1 MRRRVSVRHAGGRNE
16 GADKKEKLCE
26 KAGYPSIYFL
36 LWAAFSAFSLLI
48 VLLFGFMQNIMLK
61 QSYKSEIAYNLAE
74 QGKAIRQE
82 LGNYDGRFYSAFVRY
97 LAQRYDVGV
106 YILDADG
113 NVVFPVEEDSETDF
127 TESFDFPE
135 KVARLMEQLA
145 SAENGEVLYE
155 DPSGEYVYGSELI
168 AYVGTEETQ
177 TLYLYVFKPLKL
189 VENVTSEMNIRTML
203 LAIFVLVLSFAV
215 SSAISGVLTKP
226 ITEMTQKAKQLAAG
240 ISRWISTAG
249 HTAVKWS
256 SWRRPSIS
264 RGTKFPVRTA
274 CKRSLSPT
282 SRTISR
288 RRSR

>member
-1 MRRRVSVRHAGGRNE
+1 MRKSGSPPAFTFCCGR
-16 GADKKEKLCE
+16 L
-26 KAGYPSIYFL
+26 FL
-36 LWAAFSAFSLLI
+36 PFRSSSCCCSASCRTSCSNRAI
-48 VLLFGFMQNIMLK
+48 
-61 QSYKSEIAYNLAE
+61 SSEIAYNLAE

-226 ITEMTQKAKQLAAG
+226 ITEMTQKAKQLARRGFLGGFPRQG
-240 ISRWISTAG
+240 IRQ
-249 HTAVKWS
+249 
-256 SWRRPSIS
+256 
-264 RGTKFPVRTA
+264 
-274 CKRSLSPT
+274 
-282 SRTISR
+282 
-288 RRSR
+288 